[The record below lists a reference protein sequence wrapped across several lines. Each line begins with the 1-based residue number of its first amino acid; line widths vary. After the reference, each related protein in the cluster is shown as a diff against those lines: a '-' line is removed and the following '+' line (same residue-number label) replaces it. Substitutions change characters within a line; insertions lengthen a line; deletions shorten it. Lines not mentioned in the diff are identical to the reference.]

1 MATINISTGESK
13 TESSKSYYTDFDD
26 PSRLPGPALCDRTI
40 DEWAAYKRWEIDQI
54 AAAAKAKLRKNDP
67 LYDYRHSLVPK
78 RPIECPE

>member
-13 TESSKSYYTDFDD
+13 
-26 PSRLPGPALCDRTI
+26 
-40 DEWAAYKRWEIDQI
+40 WAAYKRWEIDQI